1 MPQARTQDCPSFFRS
16 APADVAI
23 EPWSGRV
30 STDDVA
36 RPGGLLIAA
45 LWQCA
50 QERGLSLS
58 ELATAM
64 GASYWSLS
72 QLRIGFRAIEALDDD
87 LAQACAAFLDLP
99 RLTIDMLAGLLD
111 PAQALAEEDLS
122 GEDILH
128 ARQLLAQAP
137 ADLVLLPPANRARPL
152 QGLAVD
158 ELVALHRA
166 HGGNPAVVTVLR
178 AELNC
183 RPMSKTELLRAALGP
198 VASAEPEESGTE
210 AATQTTTEPP
220 PPHGIL
226 RCSCCQ
232 KRLRVPHL
240 AAPSEIRCP
249 GCQTE
254 YAVHWQDSVCLVER
268 LVVPE
273 SDAPPDEEAEDG
285 PASASPWRV
294 LGLADNSPWDAVER
308 ARRSLLQQYHP
319 DRLGH
324 VSPLVRQ
331 LAEEA
336 FKRVSEAYDTLK
348 SRQ

>member
-1 MPQARTQDCPSFFRS
+1 MPQASAPHRTSFFRS
-16 APADVAI
+16 PTPDLAPAS
-23 EPWSGRV
+23 WSGRV
-30 STDDVA
+30 STDDLS
-36 RPGGLLIAA
+36 RPGGLLFAA

-50 QERGLSLS
+50 SERGLSLS
-58 ELATAM
+58 DLATTL
-64 GASYWSLS
+64 GVSYWILS
-72 QLRIGFRAIEALDDD
+72 QLRIGFRPIEALDED
-87 LAQACAAFLDLP
+87 LAVACAAFLDLP

-122 GEDILH
+122 GEDIHH
-128 ARQLLAQAP
+128 ARQLLAHAP
-137 ADLVLLPPANRARPL
+137 EDLVLLPPANRARPL

-166 HGGNPAVVTVLR
+166 HGGNQAVVAVLR
-178 AELNC
+178 AELKH

-198 VASAEPEESGTE
+198 AAAAEPAP
-210 AATQTTTEPP
+210 AARETA

-226 RCSCCQ
+226 RCACCQ

-240 AAPSEIRCP
+240 PEPGEVRCP

-268 LVVPE
+268 IAPE
-273 SDAPPDEEAEDG
+273 QADAASDDEEDG
-285 PASASPWRV
+285 PDPDSPWRV
-294 LGLADNSPWDAVER
+294 LGLADNSPWDEVER

-331 LAEEA
+331 LAEDA

>member
-1 MPQARTQDCPSFFRS
+1 MPQARTQDRPSFFSEPS
-16 APADVAI
+16 ADQVTK
-23 EPWSGRV
+23 PWSGRV
-30 STDDVA
+30 SVDDVA
-36 RPGGLLIAA
+36 RPGGLLFAA

-58 ELATAM
+58 DLATAM
-64 GASYWSLS
+64 GVSYWSLS
-72 QLRIGFRAIEALDDD
+72 QLRIGFRPIEALDED
-87 LAQACAAFLDLP
+87 LAVACAAFLDLP
-99 RLTIDMLAGLLD
+99 RLTVDMLAGLLG
-111 PAQALAEEDLS
+111 PAQALAEEDLG
-122 GEDILH
+122 GEDIQH
-128 ARQLLAQAP
+128 ARQLLANAP
-137 ADLVLLPPANRARPL
+137 EDLVLLPPANRARPL

-158 ELVALHRA
+158 ELAALHRD
-166 HGGNPAVVTVLR
+166 HGSNPAVVAVLR

-198 VASAEPEESGTE
+198 VAAAEPAP
-210 AATQTTTEPP
+210 AAVETPL
-220 PPHGIL
+220 PHGIL

-240 AAPSEIRCP
+240 AEPSEIRCP

-268 LVVPE
+268 IAAPE
-273 SDAPPDEEAEDG
+273 AADAPDEEADEEADDEAVV
-285 PASASPWRV
+285 PDPASPWRV

-348 SRQ
+348 SRQQ

>member
-1 MPQARTQDCPSFFRS
+1 MPQARTQDRPSFFRS
-16 APADVAI
+16 APADLAM

-30 STDDVA
+30 SVDDVA

-72 QLRIGFRAIEALDDD
+72 QLRIGFRPIEVLDED
-87 LAQACAAFLDLP
+87 LALACAAFLDLP
-99 RLTIDMLAGLLD
+99 RLTIDMLAGLLE
-111 PAQALAEEDLS
+111 PAQALADEDLS
-122 GEDILH
+122 AEDILH

-137 ADLVLLPPANRARPL
+137 EALVLLPPANRARPL

-158 ELVALHRA
+158 ELAVLHRD
-166 HGGNPAVVTVLR
+166 HGVNPAVVAALR
-178 AELNC
+178 AELNH

-198 VASAEPEESGTE
+198 TAAVE
-210 AATQTTTEPP
+210 AAPAAQDAP

-226 RCSCCQ
+226 RCSSCQ

-240 AAPSEIRCP
+240 PEPGEIRCP

-268 LVVPE
+268 IAAPE
-273 SDAPPDEEAEDG
+273 EDGSADDPADDAPDDVLANP
-285 PASASPWRV
+285 ASPWSV
-294 LGLADNSPWDAVER
+294 LGLADDSPWDAVER